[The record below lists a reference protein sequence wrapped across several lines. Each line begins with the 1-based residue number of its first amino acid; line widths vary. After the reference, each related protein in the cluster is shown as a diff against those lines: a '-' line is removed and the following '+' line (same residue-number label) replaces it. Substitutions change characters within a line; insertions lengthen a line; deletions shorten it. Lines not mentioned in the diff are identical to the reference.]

1 MGKSV
6 EDFVA
11 DEIMTWWE
19 TCWSKCSMWMNCAL
33 NFVQDNSS
41 WYYYFC
47 HILNEF
53 LITIPVLLLVTACLI
68 VRGRWRTP
76 MPCICDFATAVQA
89 YHRDGTRVPQDYQAN
104 GLFRLFIKRH
114 DEYDDGFRYPPSCD
128 SVNLIVT
135 FMLLYLYVVGI
146 KKLIVFLAQI
156 MNENFTVRVLEYKPV
171 LHYTNTNYFFFIRAR
186 STGGKPTIRLH
197 KSCELQVLRI
207 ECTTIKGTRSY
218 KKERSDTVTTIGANG
233 GIDVNIATGLI
244 GGNMGATF
252 VNERHLTVDSTFER
266 EITMT
271 TASVGFLWSYDK
283 PIPSGGLEVKVRL
296 EEDDQ
301 VIGRVYFYEKKPNA
315 TCEYEFSY
323 AGSRRIKADLA
334 DAILEMITELWDS
347 SVTLVKKNKDALF
360 LIFQVVAVAYMV
372 ANLLLPLASLHVVSI
387 ANSLKD
393 TWHLIV
399 IAK

>member
-1 MGKSV
+1 
-6 EDFVA
+6 
-11 DEIMTWWE
+11 
-19 TCWSKCSMWMNCAL
+19 
-33 NFVQDNSS
+33 
-41 WYYYFC
+41 
-47 HILNEF
+47 
-53 LITIPVLLLVTACLI
+53 
-68 VRGRWRTP
+68 
-76 MPCICDFATAVQA
+76 MPCISDFATAMRA
-89 YHRDGTRVPQDYQAN
+89 YHQDGSTRDPKDNQAN
-104 GLFRLFIKRH
+104 GLFRSFGKRH
-114 DEYDDGFRYPPSCD
+114 EEFDDGFRYPPSCD
-128 SVNLIVT
+128 NVNLIIT

-146 KKLIVFLAQI
+146 KKLFVFLAQL

-171 LHYTNTNYFFFIRAR
+171 LHYTKTNHFFSIRAR

-207 ECTTIKGTRSY
+207 ECTTIKGVRSHRN
-218 KKERSDTVTTIGANG
+218 ERNDTVTTIGANG
-233 GIDVNIATGLI
+233 GIDIGNITTGLI
-244 GGNMGATF
+244 GGHVGASV
-252 VNERHLTVDSTFER
+252 VNETKRTVDSTFER

-301 VIGRVYFYEKKPNA
+301 VIGRVYFYEKEHNA

-323 AGSRRIKADLA
+323 AGSRRIKSDLA
-334 DAILEMITELWDS
+334 SAILDMVTELWGS
-347 SVTLVKKNKDALF
+347 SVTFVKKNKDVLF

-372 ANLLLPLASLHVVSI
+372 ANLLLPLASSHVVSI
-387 ANSLKD
+387 ADSLKD